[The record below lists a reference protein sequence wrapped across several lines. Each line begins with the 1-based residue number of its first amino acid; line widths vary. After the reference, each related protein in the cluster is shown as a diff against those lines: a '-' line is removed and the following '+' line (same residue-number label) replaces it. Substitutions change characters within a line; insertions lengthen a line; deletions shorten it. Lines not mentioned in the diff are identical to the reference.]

1 MADLDGR
8 LALVTGAQQG
18 IGRASALALAKAGAS
33 VVINWLDD
41 EAAALALV
49 DQIRESCANSPVK
62 AVAVGGDVR
71 NKADIDAMFDAADAI
86 GGADILLNNAAIFPR
101 VPFVDITEQDFDAVI
116 DVNLK
121 GSFRVAQAF
130 TQRAIARA
138 STGTI
143 INFSSGAAWYGS
155 PRGVHYVT
163 AKAGVVGMTRA
174 LALELA
180 PHQIRVNAI
189 APGLTDTAQP
199 RFGMSEQEIEAAG
212 KNVPLGRIA
221 VADDI
226 ANMAV
231 FLASDAASHCTG
243 QTFHVNG
250 GQILR

>member
-1 MADLDGR
+1 MSDLSGKV
-8 LALVTGAQQG
+8 ALITGGQQG
-18 IGRASALALAKAGAS
+18 IGRASALALARAGAS

-41 EAAALALV
+41 ESAAQALV
-49 DQIRESCANSPVK
+49 DQISNDASTNAQAT
-62 AVAVGGDVR
+62 AVAGDVR
-71 NKADIDAMFDAADAI
+71 NKTDIDAMFDAADAL
-86 GGADILLNNAAIFPR
+86 GGADIVLNNAAIFPR
-101 VPFVDITEQDFDAVI
+101 VAFVDITEDDYDAVM

-130 TQRAIARA
+130 AQRAIARA
-138 STGTI
+138 GDGVI
-143 INFSSGAAWYGS
+143 INLSSGAAWYGS
-155 PRGVHYVT
+155 PRGAHYVT

-180 PHQIRVNAI
+180 PHRIRVNAI

-199 RFGMSEQEIEAAG
+199 RFGMSEDEIAAAAEQ
-212 KNVPLGRIA
+212 VPLGRIA

-226 ANMAV
+226 ASMAV
-231 FLASDAASHCTG
+231 FLASDSASHCTG